1 MIEDYLE
8 IYVKKLKDLHTFD
21 LENNSTHCFQPREI
35 IIDLIKGL
43 NKIHSIAATFKVE
56 KLEPYIANNRGSINK

>member
-21 LENNSTHCFQPREI
+21 LENNSTHCVQPREI
-35 IIDLIKGL
+35 IIDVYKDSHTRIFT
-43 NKIHSIAATFKVE
+43 STF
-56 KLEPYIANNRGSINK
+56 L